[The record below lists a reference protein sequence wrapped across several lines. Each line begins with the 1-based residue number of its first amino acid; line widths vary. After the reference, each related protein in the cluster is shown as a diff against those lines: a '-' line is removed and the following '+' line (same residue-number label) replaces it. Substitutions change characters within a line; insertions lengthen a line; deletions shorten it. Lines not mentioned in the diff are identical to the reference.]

1 MDVADQ
7 PTCGQG
13 LAHNSTVPATLAE
26 LTAALAANL
35 EEHVPALDL
44 EDPAARAE
52 HEVYERVARRLRAG
66 AEELGA
72 AAREMAGARDLPMGR
87 HDMRAMTG
95 PENLQA
101 FERYVGVEEELLALL
116 DARREQDRGML
127 AAMREAIAAAGG

>member
-35 EEHVPALDL
+35 EEHMPALDL
-44 EDPAARAE
+44 EDPPARAE
-52 HEVYERVARRLRAG
+52 HDVYERVARRLGAA
-66 AEELGA
+66 AEELRA
-72 AAREMAGARDLPMGR
+72 AGGEMAGARDLPMGR
-87 HDMRAMTG
+87 HDMRAMTR

-101 FERYVGVEEELLALL
+101 FECYVGAQEKLLALL
-116 DARREQDRGML
+116 GARLEQDRGML